1 MIALNQAVNA
11 QSAQNLAQQVSHA
24 AEQLQLHGF
33 DRYYNAMVG
42 TYVSEVYKTLNYPT
56 FANATNRAKT
66 PLSSVEQAVLY
77 TTLYGKSHFDRF
89 NTALVQLMGNNVRS
103 VAVTKTI
110 NIIDYGCGQGIGS
123 LALLDYLDR
132 YVNCDDFTL
141 NFHLVE
147 PSQTTLELAE
157 LLVSKMATRVSA
169 KTIIHLHHKNLAEF
183 LHGDTAMLVPADFTI
198 HLFSNVLDIP
208 AVQQLIPTLTAYI
221 NTITAKQMLVGVG
234 PQYPP
239 NYEGLELLKR
249 KLDGAVV
256 KQDVANFSVES
267 EIYSIKNNHWHHT
280 ASRGVMMG
288 LCFKN
293 TALNDYSDGHIAK
306 AA

>member
-1 MIALNQAVNA
+1 MIALNQANTQPA
-11 QSAQNLAQQVSHA
+11 QSLDQHVAHA
-24 AEQLQLHGF
+24 AEQLRQHGF
-33 DRYYNAMVG
+33 SRYYNAMVG
-42 TYVSEVYKTLNYPT
+42 AYVSEVYKTLNYPT

-66 PLSSVEQAVLY
+66 PLSSVEQAVMY

-89 NTALVQLMGNNVRS
+89 NAALVQLMGDNVRS
-103 VAVTKTI
+103 APVTKTI
-110 NIIDYGCGQGIGS
+110 NIVDYGCGQGIGS
-123 LALLDYLDR
+123 LALLDYLQR
-132 YVNCDDFTL
+132 YVNCDHFTL

-169 KTIIHLHHKNLAEF
+169 KTVLHLHHKDLAEF
-183 LHGDTAMLVPADFTI
+183 LHGDTATLVPADFTI

-221 NTITAKQMLVGVG
+221 NTITGKQMIIGVG
-234 PQYPP
+234 PQYSA
-239 NYEGLELLKR
+239 NYEGLALLKR
-249 KLDGAVV
+249 TLDGAIV

-280 ASRGVMMG
+280 DSRGVMMG

-293 TALNDYSDGHIAK
+293 TALNDCSDEHIAK